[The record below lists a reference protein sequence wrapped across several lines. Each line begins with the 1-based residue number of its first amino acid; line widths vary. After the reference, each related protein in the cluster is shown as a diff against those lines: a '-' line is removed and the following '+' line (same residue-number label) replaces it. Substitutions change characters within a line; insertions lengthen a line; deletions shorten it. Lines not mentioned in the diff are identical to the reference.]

1 MLFGIDVS
9 HHQGWIDWQKVR
21 TSGVR
26 FAIIKASEGDGFIDP
41 MFEENMRAAG
51 EAGIV
56 TGTYHFFLPRFDPLA
71 QARHYVRTLQ
81 EQAGSRPTLPPCV
94 DVETPGL
101 GKTGLNQALKVF
113 LEEIFRLT
121 GRTGMIYVSPGFWST
136 NLPAPVLSNYKL
148 QNPGVDWAAEHPLWV
163 AHYTTGWPYQVYPW
177 AGWAFWQYSSS
188 GRIAGIGTKVDLD
201 HFSGGPADLAA
212 LVES

>member
-1 MLFGIDVS
+1 M
-9 HHQGWIDWQKVR
+9 
-21 TSGVR
+21 
-26 FAIIKASEGDGFIDP
+26 
-41 MFEENMRAAG
+41 
-51 EAGIV
+51 
-56 TGTYHFFLPRFDPLA
+56 
-71 QARHYVRTLQ
+71 
-81 EQAGSRPTLPPCV
+81 
-94 DVETPGL
+94 
-101 GKTGLNQALKVF
+101 
-113 LEEIFRLT
+113 
-121 GRTGMIYVSPGFWST
+121 
-136 NLPAPVLSNYKL
+136 LSNYKL